1 MKAMTNYERIKT
13 MSIDEMSEFI
23 GFLNFEED
31 ICSEC
36 NAKTG
41 ADYCRTHTCIE
52 CAKKYLEKDGE

>member
-1 MKAMTNYERIKT
+1 

-23 GFLNFEED
+23 GFFNFEED